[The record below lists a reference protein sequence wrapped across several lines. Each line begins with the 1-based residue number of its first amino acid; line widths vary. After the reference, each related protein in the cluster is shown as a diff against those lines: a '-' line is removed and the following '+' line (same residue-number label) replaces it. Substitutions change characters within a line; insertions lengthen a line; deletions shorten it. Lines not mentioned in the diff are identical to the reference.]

1 MKATIQDICLRDR
14 TVYVLCDYENTT
26 GPRYIKADI
35 YFDSDK
41 IIGLDEL
48 YDDFDGKLSDIL
60 PPAIYA
66 VVVATIHR
74 DFNPVR
80 VARDHLMEHDGE
92 AGRLFRHNSR
102 FDVDWDTV
110 AKEQRMERAEREGL

>member
-26 GPRYIKADI
+26 GPRYIKADVS
-35 YFDSDK
+35 FDCDQD
-41 IIGLDEL
+41 IGLDEL

-66 VVVATIHR
+66 VVVATIHS
-74 DFNPVR
+74 DFSPVR
-80 VARDHLMEHDGE
+80 LARNHLLDHDGE
-92 AGRLFRHNSR
+92 AGKLFRRNSR